1 MVEIIDATNTVAG
14 RLASWVAKRALE
26 GKQVVIVNAEKAIV
40 TGNKEYILEF
50 FRQRRER
57 GEPFHGPFYP
67 KRADRILRRMIR
79 GMLPYKKERGRKALG
94 RVKVY
99 IGEPEQFK
107 GKGRRLEGFGI
118 EKLKVNKYM
127 TLGEISKHLGG
138 KI

>member
-1 MVEIIDATNTVAG
+1 MVEVIDATNTIAG

-26 GKQVVIVNAEKAIV
+26 GKQVVIVNAEKAVV
-40 TGNKEYILEF
+40 TGNKKYLLEF

-67 KRADRILRRMIR
+67 KRADRILKRRIR
-79 GMLPYKKERGRKALG
+79 GMLPYKKERGRKALK

-99 IGEPEQFK
+99 IGEPEQFRGK
-107 GKGRRLEGFGI
+107 GKKLEGFGI

-127 TLGEISKHLGG
+127 TIGEISKHLGG